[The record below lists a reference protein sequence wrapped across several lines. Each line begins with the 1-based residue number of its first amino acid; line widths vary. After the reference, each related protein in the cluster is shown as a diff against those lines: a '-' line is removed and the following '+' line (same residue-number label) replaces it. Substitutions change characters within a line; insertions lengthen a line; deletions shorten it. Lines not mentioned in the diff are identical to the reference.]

1 MLKRA
6 IFLILLAILGS
17 AACTPATATQAQL
30 ENGVGSGSSRPIL
43 TVMTHDSFEIS
54 QAVVDA
60 FESQYAVQLRF
71 LKSGDAGTALN
82 KAILSRS
89 NPLADVF
96 YGVDNTFLS
105 RAIAED
111 IFEPYT
117 SPVLDVLPDQ
127 YKLDPGNHAL
137 PVDFGDVCV
146 NFDRRFYDERG
157 LAPPA
162 TLQDLTGE
170 AYRGQLVVENPATSS
185 PGLAFLLAT
194 IGNFGADGYLDY
206 WTALVANDVLVV
218 NDWESAYYGE
228 YSLHGGSRPL
238 VVSYGSSP
246 PAEVYFADPPINDTP
261 SGVITAETACFRQIE
276 FVGILRG
283 TEQRSLAE
291 AWVDFMLSPA
301 FQEDMPLNMFVFP
314 VNPAAALPQVFEE
327 YLVVPQATAL
337 VTPDE
342 IAGSREAWIE
352 AWTKVVLR

>member
-1 MLKRA
+1 MLKRVF
-6 IFLILLAILGS
+6 IIGMLSILGW
-17 AACTPATATQAQL
+17 AACTPAPAS
-30 ENGVGSGSSRPIL
+30 GVGEPNGSGSTAPRPIL

-60 FESQYAVQLRF
+60 FESQHAVELRF
-71 LKSGDAGTALN
+71 LKAGDAGTALN
-82 KAILSRS
+82 KAILARD

-111 IFEPYT
+111 IFEPYA
-117 SPVLDVLPDQ
+117 SPVLEALPDEF
-127 YKLDPGNHAL
+127 KLDPGNRAL
-137 PVDFGDVCV
+137 PVDYGDVCV
-146 NFDRRFYDERG
+146 NFDRRFFADSDQ
-157 LAPPA
+157 APPK
-162 TLQDLTGE
+162 TLQDLTAE
-170 AYRGQLVVENPATSS
+170 EYRGQLVIENPATSS

-194 IGNFGADGYLDY
+194 IGTFGEDGYLDY
-206 WTALVANDVLVV
+206 WAALVDNDVLVV

-246 PAEVYFADPPINDTP
+246 PAEVYFADPPVDETP
-261 SGVITAETACFRQIE
+261 SGVVSGGTSCFRQIE

-283 TEQRSLAE
+283 TELRRLAE

-314 VNPAAALPQVFEE
+314 VNPAASLPPVFREH
-327 YLVVPQATAL
+327 LVIPETTAHL
-337 VTPDE
+337 TPDQ
-342 IAGSREAWIE
+342 ITRNRESWIDS
-352 AWTKVVLR
+352 WTEVVLR